1 MSLEHEITEHIV
13 STYLPGTPAHDLAPS
28 LDLFDSGVV
37 SSLQLLELIEW
48 LRSRY
53 AIPVDDLALSPRSFR
68 SVAAI
73 REFVENAQEL
83 SYALADGE

>member
-1 MSLEHEITEHIV
+1 MSLEREITEHIV
-13 STYLPGTPAHDLAPS
+13 STYLHGTPADELEPS

-48 LRSRY
+48 LRGRY

-68 SVAAI
+68 SVTAI
-73 REFVENAQEL
+73 REFVEHAQQL
-83 SYALADGE
+83 SYARADGD